1 MKMRIWPLMA
11 AITCTVAISSAY
23 ADGDVKY
30 PAPDEILQA
39 HAPKLPSAR
48 KAMRAADRKLSR
60 DVRKAIG
67 KGGDVDMSRLEVI
80 ARSGKVTLAGSVPE
94 EDQVDLATQ
103 RAKSVSGVVDVA
115 NRVGIDVPG
124 GH

>member
-11 AITCTVAISSAY
+11 AITYTVAISSAY

-30 PAPDEILQA
+30 PAPDEMPQA
-39 HAPKLPSAR
+39 HEPKHPSAR
-48 KAMRAADRKLSR
+48 KTMRAADRKLSR
-60 DVRKAIG
+60 DVRKAIA
-67 KGGDVDMSRLEVI
+67 KGGDVDISRLDVI

-94 EDQVDLATQ
+94 QDQVDLATQ

>member
-1 MKMRIWPLMA
+1 
-11 AITCTVAISSAY
+11 
-23 ADGDVKY
+23 
-30 PAPDEILQA
+30 
-39 HAPKLPSAR
+39 
-48 KAMRAADRKLSR
+48 MRAADRKLSR